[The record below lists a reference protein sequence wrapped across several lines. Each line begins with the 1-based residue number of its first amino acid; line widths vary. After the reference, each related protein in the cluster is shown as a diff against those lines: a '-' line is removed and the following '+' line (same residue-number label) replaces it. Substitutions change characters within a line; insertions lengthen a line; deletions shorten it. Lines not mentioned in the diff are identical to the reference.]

1 MGSSP
6 TLHTHSPS
14 CSLHVLTCT
23 GFIPARGTFPRLSG
37 VGEGILLAACW
48 GPCPHVVWGEGHSL
62 PSPLRDSAQPH
73 PSLSEAA
80 DEQGWGSPL
89 LGMMLQARPLV
100 CSWKPEA
107 GFSPGKSLVPRGGGG
122 VGGSVSDLEP
132 TGTGRQLTG
141 YKLSAQGHTASS
153 VRPQDPLVSCP
164 SRVQNRRA
172 KGPLTTFNACT
183 HFTDEMTGAQRRAG
197 ARPGSPSGGGRAG
210 TWAPGTV
217 AH

>member
-23 GFIPARGTFPRLSG
+23 GFTPARGTFPRLSG

-122 VGGSVSDLEP
+122 VGGVRLRLRAHWDWKTAHRVQAVCSGPYSQFSETPGP
-132 TGTGRQLTG
+132 TGL
-141 YKLSAQGHTASS
+141 LSQ
-153 VRPQDPLVSCP
+153 Q
-164 SRVQNRRA
+164 
-172 KGPLTTFNACT
+172 
-183 HFTDEMTGAQRRAG
+183 
-197 ARPGSPSGGGRAG
+197 SPES
-210 TWAPGTV
+210 
-217 AH
+217 